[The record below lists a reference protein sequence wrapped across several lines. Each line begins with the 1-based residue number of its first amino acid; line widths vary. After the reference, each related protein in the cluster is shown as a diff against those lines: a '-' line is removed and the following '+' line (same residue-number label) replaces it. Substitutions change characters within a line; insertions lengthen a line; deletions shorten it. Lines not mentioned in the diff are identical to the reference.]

1 MIIVGMVMRLI
12 IMISMMMILTMI
24 TGVAVANPL
33 KDMPNSRIG

>member
-24 TGVAVANPL
+24 TGVGVANPL